1 MASFRC
7 IELPHRRVRIVRCES
22 DDHVLV
28 VPEHIDGLIV
38 TEIGDGAF
46 AGLLRVREIDLPS
59 NVVHIGAGAFVN
71 CIDLRRLR
79 FPAGLKG
86 GDPSWL
92 IGCERLEDVALPGAA
107 TSFSEDFL
115 SSFLPKRVMLGAKAR
130 RFAAPDG
137 WAPVLR
143 EFAIDADNPWLSTD
157 GTCLYSRDGK
167 KLLSVVVHRSV
178 CDVADRCEEIARKAF
193 AGDVE
198 LKSANLPD
206 SLVQIGASAF
216 AGSGLIRF
224 EVPESVRSIGS
235 RAFSRCDDLR
245 DVELSSGLESIGDEA
260 FAHCR
265 SLVHLNIPA
274 TVREMGVR
282 VTFDTRVSEGHVAG
296 EGDVGAAAAFVFAD
310 DAGVLYRRVP
320 DGAADEAKDACGTGG
335 DAGVDLPES
344 QSVALELI
352 DASALTLAEYRVLPG
367 TRLIGPRAFS
377 KNAFVQRVSLPEG
390 VKIVG
395 ERAFAGCAA
404 LFAIELPD
412 TVEDIGERAFC
423 GAPLKAV
430 RIPRALARLGERA
443 FGVVESGADASR
455 LTLRSCQ
462 VDERNERFFVHDGL
476 LCERLLGEDGENV
489 RVIVRAG
496 ADRDVSLPE
505 GTVEVAPYA
514 LAGAWGIDRL
524 FIPRTLQRA
533 GIASFALAE
542 PCRVVEIE
550 RAHTWH
556 GHQSVVVRPPQDVNG
571 LFAIRGSLAT
581 DPHDA
586 RGLSDACDQAI
597 FISRNR
603 LVRSR
608 YMVERL
614 LDPLY
619 LAPVVRMRFYQ
630 EIAANLAETCRE
642 FAKVDERALFRSLV
656 DLGFIHE
663 GNITRLSDAA
673 ASWGNVAASALL
685 LDIKHARFGHR
696 ADFTL

>member
-1 MASFRC
+1 M
-7 IELPHRRVRIVRCES
+7 RCES
-22 DDHVLV
+22 DDRVLV
-28 VPEHIDGLIV
+28 VPERIDGLMV

-59 NVVHIGAGAFVN
+59 SVVRIGAGAFVN

-79 FPAGLKG
+79 FPTGLKD

-92 IGCERLEDVALPGAA
+92 IGCERLEDVVLPGAA

-130 RFAAPDG
+130 RFAAPDR

-157 GTCLYSRDGK
+157 GTCLYGRDGK

-178 CDVADRCEEIARKAF
+178 CDVADGCEEIARKAF
-193 AGDVE
+193 ADDVE
-198 LKSANLPD
+198 LKSANFPD

-216 AGSGLIRF
+216 AGSGLIRL

-245 DVELSSGLESIGDEA
+245 DVELSRGLESIGDEA

-282 VTFDTRVSEGHVAG
+282 VTFDTRVSEDHVAG
-296 EGDVGAAAAFVFAD
+296 EGDVGAVTAFVFAD
-310 DAGVLYRRVP
+310 DAGVLYRRLP
-320 DGAADEAKDACGTGG
+320 DGTEDACDKGA
-335 DAGVDLPES
+335 DAGSGSPES
-344 QSVALELI
+344 RLVALELI

-367 TRLIGPRAFS
+367 TRSIGPRAFS
-377 KNAFVQRVSLPEG
+377 KNAFVRRVSLPEG

-395 ERAFAGCAA
+395 ERAFAECAA

-423 GAPLKAV
+423 GASLKAV

-443 FGVVESGADASR
+443 FGVVESGVDASR
-455 LTLRSCQ
+455 LTLRLCQ
-462 VDERNERFFVHDGL
+462 VAEGNERFFVHDGL
-476 LCERLLGEDGENV
+476 LCERLLGEDGEEGENV

-514 LAGAWGIDRL
+514 FAGAWGIDRL
-524 FIPRTLQRA
+524 FIPRTLRRA

-542 PCRVVEIE
+542 PCQVVEIE
-550 RAHTWH
+550 RAHAWH
-556 GHQSVVVRPPQDVNG
+556 GQQSVVVRPPQDVNG

-619 LAPVVRMRFYQ
+619 LALGVRKRFYQ
-630 EIAANLAETCRE
+630 EIAANLAETCCE

>member
-1 MASFRC
+1 
-7 IELPHRRVRIVRCES
+7 
-22 DDHVLV
+22 
-28 VPEHIDGLIV
+28 
-38 TEIGDGAF
+38 
-46 AGLLRVREIDLPS
+46 
-59 NVVHIGAGAFVN
+59 
-71 CIDLRRLR
+71 
-79 FPAGLKG
+79 
-86 GDPSWL
+86 
-92 IGCERLEDVALPGAA
+92 
-107 TSFSEDFL
+107 
-115 SSFLPKRVMLGAKAR
+115 
-130 RFAAPDG
+130 
-137 WAPVLR
+137 
-143 EFAIDADNPWLSTD
+143 
-157 GTCLYSRDGK
+157 
-167 KLLSVVVHRSV
+167 
-178 CDVADRCEEIARKAF
+178 
-193 AGDVE
+193 
-198 LKSANLPD
+198 
-206 SLVQIGASAF
+206 
-216 AGSGLIRF
+216 
-224 EVPESVRSIGS
+224 
-235 RAFSRCDDLR
+235 
-245 DVELSSGLESIGDEA
+245 
-260 FAHCR
+260 
-265 SLVHLNIPA
+265 
-274 TVREMGVR
+274 MGV
-282 VTFDTRVSEGHVAG
+282 DSPG
-296 EGDVGAAAAFVFAD
+296 
-310 DAGVLYRRVP
+310 
-320 DGAADEAKDACGTGG
+320 
-335 DAGVDLPES
+335 S
-344 QSVALELI
+344 QLVALELI
-352 DASALTLAEYRVLPG
+352 DASALTLAEYRVLSG
-367 TRLIGPRAFS
+367 TRSIGPRAFS
-377 KNAFVQRVSLPEG
+377 KNAFVQSVSLPEG

-395 ERAFAGCAA
+395 ERAFAECAA

-412 TVEDIGERAFC
+412 TVEGIGERAFC

-430 RIPRALARLGERA
+430 RIPWALARLGERA
-443 FGVVESGADASR
+443 FGVVESGTDASR
-455 LTLRSCQ
+455 STLRSCQ
-462 VDERNERFFVHDGL
+462 VAEGNERFFVHDGL

-514 LAGAWGIDRL
+514 FAGAWGIDRL
-524 FIPRTLQRA
+524 FIPRTLWRA

-550 RAHTWH
+550 RAHAWH
-556 GHQSVVVRPPQDVNG
+556 GQQSVAVRPPQDVNG

-619 LAPVVRMRFYQ
+619 LAPGVRKRFYQ

>member
-7 IELPHRRVRIVRCES
+7 IELPHRRARIVRCES

-28 VPEHIDGLIV
+28 VPERIDGLMV

-59 NVVHIGAGAFVN
+59 NVVRIGAGAFVN

-79 FPAGLKG
+79 FPTGLKDD
-86 GDPSWL
+86 DPSWF
-92 IGCERLEDVALPGAA
+92 IGCERLEDVVLPGAA

-130 RFAAPDG
+130 RFAAPDR

-167 KLLSVVVHRSV
+167 KLLSVVVHCSV
-178 CDVADRCEEIARKAF
+178 CDVTDGCEEIARKAF

-206 SLVQIGASAF
+206 SLVRIGASAF
-216 AGSGLIRF
+216 AGSGLIRL

-245 DVELSSGLESIGDEA
+245 DVEFSRGLESIGDEA

-265 SLVHLNIPA
+265 SLVHLSIPA

-282 VTFDTRVSEGHVAG
+282 VTFDTRVSEGHVAC
-296 EGDVGAAAAFVFAD
+296 EGDVGAVTAFVFAD

-320 DGAADEAKDACGTGG
+320 DGTEDACVNGA
-335 DAGVDLPES
+335 DAGFGSPES
-344 QSVALELI
+344 RLVALELI

-367 TRLIGPRAFS
+367 TRSIGPRAFS
-377 KNAFVQRVSLPEG
+377 KNAFVRRVSLPEG

-395 ERAFAGCAA
+395 ERAFAECAA

-423 GAPLKAV
+423 GASLKAV

-443 FGVVESGADASR
+443 FGVVESGVDASR
-455 LTLRSCQ
+455 LTLRLCQ
-462 VDERNERFFVHDGL
+462 VAEGNERFFVHDGL
-476 LCERLLGEDGENV
+476 LCERLLGEDGEEGENV

-514 LAGAWGIDRL
+514 FAGAWGIDRL
-524 FIPRTLQRA
+524 FIPRTLRRA

-542 PCRVVEIE
+542 PCQVVEIE
-550 RAHTWH
+550 RAHAWH
-556 GHQSVVVRPPQDVNG
+556 GQQSVVVRPPQDVNG

-619 LAPVVRMRFYQ
+619 LAPGVRKCFYQ

>member
-7 IELPHRRVRIVRCES
+7 IELPHRRARIVRCES

-28 VPEHIDGLIV
+28 VPERIDGLMV

-59 NVVHIGAGAFVN
+59 SVVRIGAGAFVN
-71 CIDLRRLR
+71 CIDLRRFR
-79 FPAGLKG
+79 FPTGLKD

-92 IGCERLEDVALPGAA
+92 IGCERLEDVVLPGAA

-130 RFAAPDG
+130 RFAAPDR

-143 EFAIDADNPWLSTD
+143 EFAIDADNPWLGTD

-178 CDVADRCEEIARKAF
+178 CDVADGCEEIARKAF
-193 AGDVE
+193 ADDVE

-216 AGSGLIRF
+216 AGSGLIRL

-245 DVELSSGLESIGDEA
+245 DVELSRGLESIGDEA
-260 FAHCR
+260 FAYCR
-265 SLVHLNIPA
+265 SLVHLSIPA

-296 EGDVGAAAAFVFAD
+296 EGDVGAVTAFVFAD
-310 DAGVLYRRVP
+310 DAGVLYRRVS
-320 DGAADEAKDACGTGG
+320 DEAKDACGKGA
-335 DAGVDLPES
+335 DAGFGSPES
-344 QSVALELI
+344 QLGALELI

-367 TRLIGPRAFS
+367 TRSIGPRAFF

-395 ERAFAGCAA
+395 ERAFAECAS

-412 TVEDIGERAFC
+412 TVEGIGERAFC

-443 FGVVESGADASR
+443 FGVVESGVDASR

-462 VDERNERFFVHDGL
+462 VAEGNERFFVHDGL
-476 LCERLLGEDGENV
+476 LCERLLGEDGGDGENV

-514 LAGAWGIDRL
+514 FAGAWGIDRL
-524 FIPRTLQRA
+524 FIPRTLRRA
-533 GIASFALAE
+533 GISSFALAE
-542 PCRVVEIE
+542 PCQVVEIE
-550 RAHTWH
+550 RTHAWH
-556 GHQSVVVRPPQDVNG
+556 GQQSVVVRPPQDVNG

-619 LAPVVRMRFYQ
+619 LAPGVRKCFYQ
-630 EIAANLAETCRE
+630 EIVANLAETCRE

>member
-1 MASFRC
+1 M
-7 IELPHRRVRIVRCES
+7 RCES
-22 DDHVLV
+22 DDRVLV
-28 VPEHIDGLIV
+28 VPERIDGLMV

-59 NVVHIGAGAFVN
+59 SVVRIGAGAFVN

-79 FPAGLKG
+79 FPTGLKD

-92 IGCERLEDVALPGAA
+92 IGCERLEDVVLPGAA

-130 RFAAPDG
+130 RFAAPDR

-157 GTCLYSRDGK
+157 GTCLYGRDGK

-178 CDVADRCEEIARKAF
+178 CDVADGCEEIARKAF
-193 AGDVE
+193 ADDVE
-198 LKSANLPD
+198 LKSANFPD

-216 AGSGLIRF
+216 AGSGLIRL

-245 DVELSSGLESIGDEA
+245 DVELSRGLESIGDEA

-296 EGDVGAAAAFVFAD
+296 EGDVGAVTAFVFAD
-310 DAGVLYRRVP
+310 DAGVLYRRLP
-320 DGAADEAKDACGTGG
+320 DGTEDACDKGA
-335 DAGVDLPES
+335 DAGSGSPES
-344 QSVALELI
+344 RLVALELI

-367 TRLIGPRAFS
+367 TRSIGPRAFS
-377 KNAFVQRVSLPEG
+377 KNAFVRRVSLPEG

-395 ERAFAGCAA
+395 ERAFAECAA

-423 GAPLKAV
+423 GASLKAV
-430 RIPRALARLGERA
+430 RVPRALARLGERA
-443 FGVVESGADASR
+443 FGVVESGVDASR
-455 LTLRSCQ
+455 LTLRLCQ
-462 VDERNERFFVHDGL
+462 VAEGNERFFVHDGL
-476 LCERLLGEDGENV
+476 LCERLLGEDGEEGENV

-514 LAGAWGIDRL
+514 FAGAWGIDRL
-524 FIPRTLQRA
+524 FIPRTLRRA

-542 PCRVVEIE
+542 PCQVVEIE
-550 RAHTWH
+550 RAHAWH
-556 GHQSVVVRPPQDVNG
+556 GQQSVVVRPPQDVNG

-619 LAPVVRMRFYQ
+619 LALGVRKRFYQ
-630 EIAANLAETCRE
+630 EIAANLAETCCE

>member
-7 IELPHRRVRIVRCES
+7 IELPHRRARIVRCES

-28 VPEHIDGLIV
+28 VPERVDGLMV

-59 NVVHIGAGAFVN
+59 SVVRIGAGAFAN

-79 FPAGLKG
+79 FPTGLKDD
-86 GDPSWL
+86 DPSWL
-92 IGCERLEDVALPGAA
+92 IGCERLEDVVLPGAA

-130 RFAAPDG
+130 RFAAPDR

-143 EFAIDADNPWLSTD
+143 EFAIDADNPWLGTD

-178 CDVADRCEEIARKAF
+178 CDVADGCEEIARKAF
-193 AGDVE
+193 ADDVE

-216 AGSGLIRF
+216 AGSGLIRL

-245 DVELSSGLESIGDEA
+245 DVELSRGLESIGDEA

-265 SLVHLNIPA
+265 SLVHLSIPA

-296 EGDVGAAAAFVFAD
+296 EGDVGAVTAFVFAD

-320 DGAADEAKDACGTGG
+320 DEAKDACDKSA
-335 DAGVDLPES
+335 DAGFGSPES
-344 QSVALELI
+344 QLVALELI

-367 TRLIGPRAFS
+367 TRSIGPRAFS

-390 VKIVG
+390 MKIVG
-395 ERAFAGCAA
+395 ERAFAECAS

-412 TVEDIGERAFC
+412 TVEGIGERAFC

-462 VDERNERFFVHDGL
+462 VVEGNERFFVHDGL

-505 GTVEVAPYA
+505 GAVEVAPYA
-514 LAGAWGIDRL
+514 FAGAWGIDRL
-524 FIPRTLQRA
+524 FIPRTLRRA

-542 PCRVVEIE
+542 PCQVVEIE
-550 RAHTWH
+550 RAHAWH
-556 GHQSVVVRPPQDVNG
+556 GQQSVVVRPPQDVNG

-619 LAPVVRMRFYQ
+619 LAPGVRKRFYQ
-630 EIAANLAETCRE
+630 EVAANLAETCRE
-642 FAKVDERALFRSLV
+642 FAKVDERVLFRSLV

-696 ADFTL
+696 ADFAL

>member
-7 IELPHRRVRIVRCES
+7 IELLHRRARIVRCES

-28 VPEHIDGLIV
+28 VPERIDGLMV

-59 NVVHIGAGAFVN
+59 SVVRIGAGAFVN

-79 FPAGLKG
+79 FPAGLKD

-130 RFAAPDG
+130 RFAAPDR

-143 EFAIDADNPWLSTD
+143 EFAIDADNPWLGTD
-157 GTCLYSRDGK
+157 GTCLYGRDGK
-167 KLLSVVVHRSV
+167 KLLSAVVHRSV
-178 CDVADRCEEIARKAF
+178 CDVADGCEEIARKAF
-193 AGDVE
+193 ADDVE
-198 LKSANLPD
+198 LKSANFPD

-216 AGSGLIRF
+216 AGSGLIRL

-245 DVELSSGLESIGDEA
+245 DVELSRGLESIGDEA

-265 SLVHLNIPA
+265 SLVHLSIPA

-296 EGDVGAAAAFVFAD
+296 EGDVGAVTAFVFAD
-310 DAGVLYRRVP
+310 DAGVLYRRLP
-320 DGAADEAKDACGTGG
+320 DGTEDACDKGA
-335 DAGVDLPES
+335 DAGSGSPES
-344 QSVALELI
+344 RLVALELI

-367 TRLIGPRAFS
+367 TRSIGPRAFS
-377 KNAFVQRVSLPEG
+377 KNAFVRRVSLPEG

-395 ERAFAGCAA
+395 ERAFAECAA

-412 TVEDIGERAFC
+412 MVEDIGERAFC

-430 RIPRALARLGERA
+430 RIPRALARLGDRA
-443 FGVVESGADASR
+443 FGVAESGADASR

-462 VDERNERFFVHDGL
+462 VAEGNERFFVHDGL
-476 LCERLLGEDGENV
+476 LCERLLGEDGKNV

-514 LAGAWGIDRL
+514 FAGAWGIDRL
-524 FIPRTLQRA
+524 FIPRTLRCA

-542 PCRVVEIE
+542 PCQVVEIE
-550 RAHTWH
+550 RAHAWH
-556 GHQSVVVRPPQDVNG
+556 GQQSVVVRLPQDVNG

-586 RGLSDACDQAI
+586 RGLSDACDQAV

-619 LAPVVRMRFYQ
+619 LAPGVRKRFYQ
-630 EIAANLAETCRE
+630 EVAANLAETCRE

-673 ASWGNVAASALL
+673 ASWGNVAVSALL

>member
-1 MASFRC
+1 M
-7 IELPHRRVRIVRCES
+7 RCES

-28 VPEHIDGLIV
+28 VPERIDGLTV

-46 AGLLRVREIDLPS
+46 AGLLRVREIDFPS
-59 NVVHIGAGAFVN
+59 NVVRIGAGAFVN

-79 FPAGLKG
+79 FPTGLKG
-86 GDPSWL
+86 SDPSWL
-92 IGCERLEDVALPGAA
+92 IGCERLEDVVLPGAA

-115 SSFLPKRVMLGAKAR
+115 SSFLPKRVMLGAKVR
-130 RFAAPDG
+130 RFAAPDR

-178 CDVADRCEEIARKAF
+178 CDVADGCEVIARKAF
-193 AGDVE
+193 ADDVE

-216 AGSGLIRF
+216 TGSGLIRL

-245 DVELSSGLESIGDEA
+245 DVELSRGLESIGDEA
-260 FAHCR
+260 FARCR
-265 SLVHLNIPA
+265 GLAHLSIPA

-296 EGDVGAAAAFVFAD
+296 EGDVGGVTAFVFAD

-320 DGAADEAKDACGTGG
+320 DGAKDACDKGA
-335 DAGVDLPES
+335 DAGFGSPES
-344 QSVALELI
+344 QLVALELI

-367 TRLIGPRAFS
+367 TRSIGPRAFS

-395 ERAFAGCAA
+395 ERAFAECAS

-412 TVEDIGERAFC
+412 TVEGIGERAFC

-430 RIPRALARLGERA
+430 RIPRALTRLGERA
-443 FGVVESGADASR
+443 FGVVESSADASR

-462 VDERNERFFVHDGL
+462 VAEGNERFFVHDGL
-476 LCERLLGEDGENV
+476 LCERFLGEDGEDGENV
-489 RVIVRAG
+489 RVIVCAG

-514 LAGAWGIDRL
+514 FAGAWGIDRL
-524 FIPRTLQRA
+524 FIPCTLRRA

-550 RAHTWH
+550 RAHAWH
-556 GHQSVVVRPPQDVNG
+556 GQQSVVVRPPQDVNG

-586 RGLSDACDQAI
+586 RGLSDACDQAV

-619 LAPVVRMRFYQ
+619 LAPGVRKRFYQ
-630 EIAANLAETCRE
+630 EVAANLAETCRE

>member
-7 IELPHRRVRIVRCES
+7 IELPHRRARIVRCES

-28 VPEHIDGLIV
+28 VPERVDGLMV

-59 NVVHIGAGAFVN
+59 SVVRIGAGAFAN

-79 FPAGLKG
+79 FPTGLKD
-86 GDPSWL
+86 DPSWL
-92 IGCERLEDVALPGAA
+92 IGCERLEDVVLPGAA

-130 RFAAPDG
+130 RFAAPDR

-143 EFAIDADNPWLSTD
+143 EFAIDADNPWLGTD

-178 CDVADRCEEIARKAF
+178 CDVADGCEEIARKAF
-193 AGDVE
+193 ADDVE

-206 SLVQIGASAF
+206 SLVRIGASAF
-216 AGSGLIRF
+216 AGSGLIRL

-245 DVELSSGLESIGDEA
+245 DVELSRGLESIGDEA

-265 SLVHLNIPA
+265 SLVHLSIPA

-296 EGDVGAAAAFVFAD
+296 EGDVGAVTAFVFAD

-320 DGAADEAKDACGTGG
+320 DEAKDACDKSA
-335 DAGVDLPES
+335 DAGFGSPES
-344 QSVALELI
+344 QLVALELI

-367 TRLIGPRAFS
+367 TRSIGPRAFS

-395 ERAFAGCAA
+395 ERAFAECAS

-412 TVEDIGERAFC
+412 TVEGIGERAFC

-443 FGVVESGADASR
+443 FGVVESGVDASR

-462 VDERNERFFVHDGL
+462 VAEGNERFFVHDGL

-505 GTVEVAPYA
+505 GAVEVAPYA
-514 LAGAWGIDRL
+514 FAGAWGIDRL
-524 FIPRTLQRA
+524 FIPRTLRRA

-542 PCRVVEIE
+542 PCQVVEIE
-550 RAHTWH
+550 RAHAWH
-556 GHQSVVVRPPQDVNG
+556 GQQSVVVRPPQDVNG

-619 LAPVVRMRFYQ
+619 LAPGVRKRFYQ
-630 EIAANLAETCRE
+630 EVAANLAETCRE
-642 FAKVDERALFRSLV
+642 FAKVDERTLFRSLV

>member
-7 IELPHRRVRIVRCES
+7 IELPHRRARIVRCES
-22 DDHVLV
+22 DDRVLV
-28 VPEHIDGLIV
+28 VPERIDGLMV

-59 NVVHIGAGAFVN
+59 SVGRIGAGVFVN

-79 FPAGLKG
+79 FPTGLKD

-92 IGCERLEDVALPGAA
+92 IGCERLEDVVLPGAA

-130 RFAAPDG
+130 RFAAPDR

-143 EFAIDADNPWLSTD
+143 EFAIDADNPWLGTD

-178 CDVADRCEEIARKAF
+178 CDVADGCEEIARKAF
-193 AGDVE
+193 ADDVE

-216 AGSGLIRF
+216 AGSGLIRL

-235 RAFSRCDDLR
+235 RAFSRCDDLW
-245 DVELSSGLESIGDEA
+245 DVELSRGLESIGDEA

-265 SLVHLNIPA
+265 SLVHLSIPA

-296 EGDVGAAAAFVFAD
+296 EGDVGAVTAFVFAD

-320 DGAADEAKDACGTGG
+320 DGTKDACDKGA
-335 DAGVDLPES
+335 DAGFGSPES
-344 QSVALELI
+344 QLGALELI
-352 DASALTLAEYRVLPG
+352 DASVLTLAEYRVLPE
-367 TRLIGPRAFS
+367 TRSIGPRAFS

-395 ERAFAGCAA
+395 ERAFAECAS

-430 RIPRALARLGERA
+430 RIPRALARLGARVRCGGKRCRRLA
-443 FGVVESGADASR
+443 VDLALVSGGR
-455 LTLRSCQ
+455 R
-462 VDERNERFFVHDGL
+462 
-476 LCERLLGEDGENV
+476 
-489 RVIVRAG
+489 
-496 ADRDVSLPE
+496 
-505 GTVEVAPYA
+505 
-514 LAGAWGIDRL
+514 
-524 FIPRTLQRA
+524 
-533 GIASFALAE
+533 
-542 PCRVVEIE
+542 
-550 RAHTWH
+550 
-556 GHQSVVVRPPQDVNG
+556 
-571 LFAIRGSLAT
+571 
-581 DPHDA
+581 
-586 RGLSDACDQAI
+586 
-597 FISRNR
+597 
-603 LVRSR
+603 
-608 YMVERL
+608 
-614 LDPLY
+614 
-619 LAPVVRMRFYQ
+619 
-630 EIAANLAETCRE
+630 
-642 FAKVDERALFRSLV
+642 ERALLRSRRPFV
-656 DLGFIHE
+656 
-663 GNITRLSDAA
+663 
-673 ASWGNVAASALL
+673 
-685 LDIKHARFGHR
+685 
-696 ADFTL
+696 

>member
-7 IELPHRRVRIVRCES
+7 IELPHRRARIVRCES
-22 DDHVLV
+22 DDRVLV
-28 VPEHIDGLIV
+28 VPERIDGLMV

-59 NVVHIGAGAFVN
+59 NVVRIGAGAFVN

-79 FPAGLKG
+79 FPTGLKDD
-86 GDPSWL
+86 DPSWL
-92 IGCERLEDVALPGAA
+92 IGCERLEDVVLPGAA

-130 RFAAPDG
+130 RFVAPDR

-167 KLLSVVVHRSV
+167 KLLSAVVHRSV
-178 CDVADRCEEIARKAF
+178 CDVADGCEEIARKAF

-206 SLVQIGASAF
+206 SLVRIGASAF
-216 AGSGLIRF
+216 AGSGLIRL

-245 DVELSSGLESIGDEA
+245 DVELSRGLESIGDEA

-265 SLVHLNIPA
+265 SLVHLSIPA

-282 VTFDTRVSEGHVAG
+282 VTFDTRVSEGRVAG
-296 EGDVGAAAAFVFAD
+296 EGDVGTVTAFVFAD

-320 DGAADEAKDACGTGG
+320 DEGKDACDKGA
-335 DAGVDLPES
+335 DAGFDSPES
-344 QSVALELI
+344 QLVALELI

-367 TRLIGPRAFS
+367 TRSIGPRAFS

-395 ERAFAGCAA
+395 ERAFAECVA

-412 TVEDIGERAFC
+412 TVEGIGGRAFC
-423 GAPLKAV
+423 GVPLKAV
-430 RIPRALARLGERA
+430 RIPRALERLGERA

-455 LTLRSCQ
+455 SALRSCQ
-462 VDERNERFFVHDGL
+462 VAEENERFFVHDGL
-476 LCERLLGEDGENV
+476 LCERLLGEDGEEGENV

-514 LAGAWGIDRL
+514 FASAWGIDRL
-524 FIPRTLQRA
+524 FIPRTLRRA

-542 PCRVVEIE
+542 PCQVVEIE
-550 RAHTWH
+550 RAHAWH
-556 GHQSVVVRPPQDVNG
+556 GQQSVVVRPPQDVNG

-619 LAPVVRMRFYQ
+619 LALGVRKRFYQ
-630 EIAANLAETCRE
+630 EIAANLAETCCE

>member
-1 MASFRC
+1 M
-7 IELPHRRVRIVRCES
+7 RCES
-22 DDHVLV
+22 DDRVLV
-28 VPEHIDGLIV
+28 VPERIDGLMV

-59 NVVHIGAGAFVN
+59 SVVRIGAGAFVN

-79 FPAGLKG
+79 FPTGLKD

-92 IGCERLEDVALPGAA
+92 IGCERLEDVVLPGAA
-107 TSFSEDFL
+107 ISFSEDFL

-130 RFAAPDG
+130 RFAAPDR

-143 EFAIDADNPWLSTD
+143 EFAIDADNPWLGTD

-178 CDVADRCEEIARKAF
+178 CDVADGCEGIARKAF
-193 AGDVE
+193 ADDVE

-216 AGSGLIRF
+216 AGSGLIRL

-245 DVELSSGLESIGDEA
+245 DVELSRGLESIGDEA

-265 SLVHLNIPA
+265 SLVHLSIPA

-296 EGDVGAAAAFVFAD
+296 EGDVGAVMAFVFAD

-320 DGAADEAKDACGTGG
+320 DGTKDACDKGA
-335 DAGVDLPES
+335 DAGFGSPES
-344 QSVALELI
+344 QLVALELI
-352 DASALTLAEYRVLPG
+352 DASALTLAGYRVLPG
-367 TRLIGPRAFS
+367 TRSIGPRAFS

-395 ERAFAGCAA
+395 KRAFAECAA

-412 TVEDIGERAFC
+412 TVEEIGERAFC

-462 VDERNERFFVHDGL
+462 VAEGNERFFVHDGL
-476 LCERLLGEDGENV
+476 LCERLPGEDGENV

-505 GTVEVAPYA
+505 GTVEMAPYA
-514 LAGAWGIDRL
+514 FAGAWGIDRL
-524 FIPRTLQRA
+524 FIPRTLRRA

-542 PCRVVEIE
+542 PCQVVEIE
-550 RAHTWH
+550 RKHAWR
-556 GHQSVVVRPPQDVNG
+556 GQQSVVVRPPQDVNG

-619 LAPVVRMRFYQ
+619 LAPGVRKRFYQ
-630 EIAANLAETCRE
+630 EVAANLAETCRE
-642 FAKVDERALFRSLV
+642 FAKVDERTLFRSLV

>member
-7 IELPHRRVRIVRCES
+7 IELPHRRARIVRCES

-28 VPEHIDGLIV
+28 VPERVDGLMV

-59 NVVHIGAGAFVN
+59 SVVRIGAGAFAN

-79 FPAGLKG
+79 FPTGLKDD
-86 GDPSWL
+86 DPSWL
-92 IGCERLEDVALPGAA
+92 IGCERLEDVVLPGAA

-130 RFAAPDG
+130 RFAAPDR

-143 EFAIDADNPWLSTD
+143 EFAIDADNPWLGTD

-178 CDVADRCEEIARKAF
+178 CDVADGCEEIARKAF
-193 AGDVE
+193 ADDVE

-216 AGSGLIRF
+216 AGSGLIRL

-245 DVELSSGLESIGDEA
+245 DVELSRGLESIGDEA

-265 SLVHLNIPA
+265 SLVHLSIPA

-296 EGDVGAAAAFVFAD
+296 EGDVGAVTAFVFVD

-320 DGAADEAKDACGTGG
+320 DGTEDACDKGA
-335 DAGVDLPES
+335 DAGFGSPES
-344 QSVALELI
+344 QLGALELI

-367 TRLIGPRAFS
+367 TRSIGPRAFF

-395 ERAFAGCAA
+395 ERAFAECAS

-443 FGVVESGADASR
+443 FGVVESGVDALR

-462 VDERNERFFVHDGL
+462 VAEGNERFFVHDGL

-514 LAGAWGIDRL
+514 FAGAWGIDRL
-524 FIPRTLQRA
+524 FIPRTLRRA

-542 PCRVVEIE
+542 PCQVVEIE
-550 RAHTWH
+550 RTHAWH
-556 GHQSVVVRPPQDVNG
+556 GQQSVVVRPPQDVNG
-571 LFAIRGSLAT
+571 LFAISGSLAT

-619 LAPVVRMRFYQ
+619 LAPGVRKCFYQ

>member
-28 VPEHIDGLIV
+28 VPERIDGLMV

-59 NVVHIGAGAFVN
+59 SVVRIGAGAFVN

-79 FPAGLKG
+79 FPTGLKD

-92 IGCERLEDVALPGAA
+92 IGCERLEDVVLPGAA

-130 RFAAPDG
+130 RFAAPDR

-143 EFAIDADNPWLSTD
+143 EFAIDADNPWLGTD

-178 CDVADRCEEIARKAF
+178 CDVADGCEEIARKAF
-193 AGDVE
+193 ADDVE

-216 AGSGLIRF
+216 AGSGLIRL

-235 RAFSRCDDLR
+235 RVFSRCDDLR
-245 DVELSSGLESIGDEA
+245 DVELSRGLESIGDEA

-265 SLVHLNIPA
+265 SLVHLSIPA

-296 EGDVGAAAAFVFAD
+296 EGDVGAVTAFVFAD

-320 DGAADEAKDACGTGG
+320 DGTKDACDKGA
-335 DAGVDLPES
+335 DAGFGSPES
-344 QSVALELI
+344 QLVALELI
-352 DASALTLAEYRVLPG
+352 DASALTLAGYRVLPG
-367 TRLIGPRAFS
+367 TRSIGPRAFS

-395 ERAFAGCAA
+395 KRAFAECAA

-412 TVEDIGERAFC
+412 TVEEIGERAFC

-462 VDERNERFFVHDGL
+462 VAEGNERFFVHDGL
-476 LCERLLGEDGENV
+476 LCERLPGEDGENV

-505 GTVEVAPYA
+505 GTVEMAPYA
-514 LAGAWGIDRL
+514 FAGAWGIDRL
-524 FIPRTLQRA
+524 FIPRTLRRA

-542 PCRVVEIE
+542 PCQVVEIE
-550 RAHTWH
+550 RKHAWR
-556 GHQSVVVRPPQDVNG
+556 GQQSVVVRPPQDVNG

-619 LAPVVRMRFYQ
+619 LAPGVRKRFYQ
-630 EIAANLAETCRE
+630 EVAANLAETCRE
-642 FAKVDERALFRSLV
+642 FAKVDERTLFRSLV

>member
-28 VPEHIDGLIV
+28 VPERIDGLMV

-46 AGLLRVREIDLPS
+46 AGLLRVRELDLPS
-59 NVVHIGAGAFVN
+59 SVVRIGAGAFVN
-71 CIDLRRLR
+71 CVDLRRLR
-79 FPAGLKG
+79 FPAGLKDS
-86 GDPSWL
+86 DPSWL

-107 TSFSEDFL
+107 TSFSDDFL

-130 RFAAPDG
+130 RFAAPDR

-143 EFAIDADNPWLSTD
+143 EFAIDADNPWLNTD
-157 GTCLYSRDGK
+157 GACLYSRDGK

-178 CDVADRCEEIARKAF
+178 CDVADGCEEIARKAF
-193 AGDVE
+193 ADDVE

-216 AGSGLIRF
+216 AGSGLIRL

-245 DVELSSGLESIGDEA
+245 DVELSRGLESIGDEA

-265 SLVHLNIPA
+265 SLVHLSIPA

-296 EGDVGAAAAFVFAD
+296 EGDVGAVTAFVFAD

-320 DGAADEAKDACGTGG
+320 DGTKDACDKGA
-335 DAGVDLPES
+335 DAGFGSPES
-344 QSVALELI
+344 QLGALELI
-352 DASALTLAEYRVLPG
+352 DASALTLAEYRVLPE
-367 TRLIGPRAFS
+367 TRSIGPRAFS

-395 ERAFAGCAA
+395 ERAFAECAS

-443 FGVVESGADASR
+443 FGVVESGVDASR
-455 LTLRSCQ
+455 LTLRSCR
-462 VDERNERFFVHDGL
+462 VAEGNERFFVHDGL

-514 LAGAWGIDRL
+514 FAGAWGIDRL
-524 FIPRTLQRA
+524 FIPRTLRRA

-542 PCRVVEIE
+542 PCQVVEIE
-550 RAHTWH
+550 RAHAWH
-556 GHQSVVVRPPQDVNG
+556 GQQSVVVRPPQDVNG

-619 LAPVVRMRFYQ
+619 LAPGVRKRFYQ
-630 EIAANLAETCRE
+630 EVAANLAETCRE
-642 FAKVDERALFRSLV
+642 FAKVDERTLFRSLV

-673 ASWGNVAASALL
+673 ASWGNVAASAFL

>member
-7 IELPHRRVRIVRCES
+7 IELPHRRARIVRCES
-22 DDHVLV
+22 DDRVLV
-28 VPEHIDGLIV
+28 VPERIDGLMV

-59 NVVHIGAGAFVN
+59 SVVRIGAGAFVN

-79 FPAGLKG
+79 FPTGLKD

-92 IGCERLEDVALPGAA
+92 IGCERLEDVVLPGAA

-130 RFAAPDG
+130 RFAAPDR

-143 EFAIDADNPWLSTD
+143 EFAIDADNPWLGTD

-178 CDVADRCEEIARKAF
+178 CDVADGCEEIARKAF
-193 AGDVE
+193 ADDVE

-206 SLVQIGASAF
+206 SLVQIWSSAF
-216 AGSGLIRF
+216 AGSGLIRL

-245 DVELSSGLESIGDEA
+245 DVKLSRGLESIGDEA

-265 SLVHLNIPA
+265 SLVHLSIPA

-296 EGDVGAAAAFVFAD
+296 EGDVGAVTAFVFAD

-320 DGAADEAKDACGTGG
+320 DGTEDACDKGA
-335 DAGVDLPES
+335 DAGFGSSES
-344 QSVALELI
+344 QLGALELI

-367 TRLIGPRAFS
+367 TRSIGPRAFF
-377 KNAFVQRVSLPEG
+377 KNAFVQRVSLSEG

-395 ERAFAGCAA
+395 DRAFAECAS

-443 FGVVESGADASR
+443 FGVVESGVDVSR

-462 VDERNERFFVHDGL
+462 VAEGNERFFVHDGL

-514 LAGAWGIDRL
+514 FAGAWGIDRL
-524 FIPRTLQRA
+524 FIPRTLRRA
-533 GIASFALAE
+533 GVASFALAE
-542 PCRVVEIE
+542 PCQVVEIE
-550 RAHTWH
+550 RAHAWH
-556 GHQSVVVRPPQDVNG
+556 GRQSVVVRPPQDVNG

-619 LAPVVRMRFYQ
+619 MAPGVRKRFYQ

>member
-7 IELPHRRVRIVRCES
+7 IELPHRRARIVRCES

-28 VPEHIDGLIV
+28 VPERVDGLMV

-59 NVVHIGAGAFVN
+59 SVVRIGAGAFVN

-79 FPAGLKG
+79 FPTGLKD

-92 IGCERLEDVALPGAA
+92 IGCERLEDVVLPGAA

-130 RFAAPDG
+130 RFAAPDR

-143 EFAIDADNPWLSTD
+143 EFAIDADNLWLGTD

-178 CDVADRCEEIARKAF
+178 CDVADGCEEIARKAF
-193 AGDVE
+193 ADDVE

-216 AGSGLIRF
+216 AGSGLIRL

-245 DVELSSGLESIGDEA
+245 DVKLSRGLESIGDEA

-265 SLVHLNIPA
+265 SLVHLSIPA

-296 EGDVGAAAAFVFAD
+296 EGDVGAVTAFVFAD

-320 DGAADEAKDACGTGG
+320 DGTEDACDKGA
-335 DAGVDLPES
+335 DAGFGSSES
-344 QSVALELI
+344 QLGALELI

-367 TRLIGPRAFS
+367 TRSIGPRAFF
-377 KNAFVQRVSLPEG
+377 KNAFVQRVSLSEG

-395 ERAFAGCAA
+395 DRAFAECAS

-443 FGVVESGADASR
+443 FGVVESGVDVSR

-462 VDERNERFFVHDGL
+462 VAEGNERFFVHDGL

-514 LAGAWGIDRL
+514 FAGAWGIDRL
-524 FIPRTLQRA
+524 FIPRTLRRA
-533 GIASFALAE
+533 GVASFALAE
-542 PCRVVEIE
+542 PCQVVEIE
-550 RAHTWH
+550 RAHAWH
-556 GHQSVVVRPPQDVNG
+556 GRQSVVVRPPQDVNG

-619 LAPVVRMRFYQ
+619 MAPGVRKRFYQ

>member
-7 IELPHRRVRIVRCES
+7 IELPHRRARIVRCES

-28 VPEHIDGLIV
+28 VPERVDGLMV

-59 NVVHIGAGAFVN
+59 SVVRIGAGAFAN

-79 FPAGLKG
+79 FPTGLKDD
-86 GDPSWL
+86 DPSWL
-92 IGCERLEDVALPGAA
+92 IGCERLEDVVLPGAA

-130 RFAAPDG
+130 RFAAPDR

-143 EFAIDADNPWLSTD
+143 EFAIDADNPWLGTD

-178 CDVADRCEEIARKAF
+178 CDVADGCEEIARKAF
-193 AGDVE
+193 ADDVE

-216 AGSGLIRF
+216 AGSGLIRL

-245 DVELSSGLESIGDEA
+245 DVELSRGLESIGDEA

-265 SLVHLNIPA
+265 SLVHLSIPA

-296 EGDVGAAAAFVFAD
+296 EGDVGAVTAFVFAD

-320 DGAADEAKDACGTGG
+320 DEAKDACDKSA
-335 DAGVDLPES
+335 DAGFGSPES
-344 QSVALELI
+344 QLVALELI

-367 TRLIGPRAFS
+367 TRSIGPRAFS

-390 VKIVG
+390 MKIVG
-395 ERAFAGCAA
+395 ERAFAECAS

-412 TVEDIGERAFC
+412 TVEGIGERAFC

-462 VDERNERFFVHDGL
+462 VAEGNERFFVHDGL
-476 LCERLLGEDGENV
+476 LYERLLGEDGENV

-505 GTVEVAPYA
+505 GAVEVAPYA
-514 LAGAWGIDRL
+514 FAGAWGIDRL
-524 FIPRTLQRA
+524 FIPRTLRRA

-542 PCRVVEIE
+542 PCQVVEIE
-550 RAHTWH
+550 RAHAWH
-556 GHQSVVVRPPQDVNG
+556 GQQSVVVRPPQDVNG

-619 LAPVVRMRFYQ
+619 LAPGVRKRFYQ
-630 EIAANLAETCRE
+630 EVAANLAETCRE
-642 FAKVDERALFRSLV
+642 FAKVDERVLFRSLV

-696 ADFTL
+696 ADFAL

>member
-7 IELPHRRVRIVRCES
+7 IELPHRRARIVRCES

-28 VPEHIDGLIV
+28 VPERVDGLMV

-59 NVVHIGAGAFVN
+59 SVVRIGAGAFAN

-79 FPAGLKG
+79 FPTGLKDD
-86 GDPSWL
+86 DPSWL
-92 IGCERLEDVALPGAA
+92 IGCERLEDVVLPGAA

-130 RFAAPDG
+130 RFAAPDR

-143 EFAIDADNPWLSTD
+143 EFAIDADNPWLGTD

-178 CDVADRCEEIARKAF
+178 CDVADGCEEIARKAF
-193 AGDVE
+193 ADDVE

-216 AGSGLIRF
+216 AGSGLIRL

-245 DVELSSGLESIGDEA
+245 DVELSRGLESIGDEA

-265 SLVHLNIPA
+265 SLVHLSIPA

-296 EGDVGAAAAFVFAD
+296 EGDVGAVTALVFAD

-320 DGAADEAKDACGTGG
+320 DEAKDACDKSA
-335 DAGVDLPES
+335 DAGFGSPES
-344 QSVALELI
+344 QLVALELI

-367 TRLIGPRAFS
+367 TRSIGPRAFS

-390 VKIVG
+390 MKIVG
-395 ERAFAGCAA
+395 ERAFAECAS

-412 TVEDIGERAFC
+412 TVEGIGERAFC

-462 VDERNERFFVHDGL
+462 VAEGNERFFVHDGL

-505 GTVEVAPYA
+505 GAVEVAPYA
-514 LAGAWGIDRL
+514 FAGAWGIDRL
-524 FIPRTLQRA
+524 FIPRTLRRA

-542 PCRVVEIE
+542 PCQVVEIE
-550 RAHTWH
+550 RAHAWH
-556 GHQSVVVRPPQDVNG
+556 GQQSVVVRPPQDVNG

-619 LAPVVRMRFYQ
+619 LAPGVRKRFYQ
-630 EIAANLAETCRE
+630 EVAANLAETCRE
-642 FAKVDERALFRSLV
+642 FAKVDERVLFRSLV

-696 ADFTL
+696 ADFAL

>member
-1 MASFRC
+1 M
-7 IELPHRRVRIVRCES
+7 RCES
-22 DDHVLV
+22 DDRVLV
-28 VPEHIDGLIV
+28 VPERIDGLMV

-59 NVVHIGAGAFVN
+59 NVVRIGAGAFVN

-79 FPAGLKG
+79 FPTGLKDD
-86 GDPSWL
+86 DPSWL
-92 IGCERLEDVALPGAA
+92 IGCERLEDVVLPGAA

-130 RFAAPDG
+130 RFVAPDR

-178 CDVADRCEEIARKAF
+178 CDVADGCEEIARKAF
-193 AGDVE
+193 ADDVE
-198 LKSANLPD
+198 LKSANFPD

-216 AGSGLIRF
+216 AGSGLIRL

-245 DVELSSGLESIGDEA
+245 DVELSRGLESIGDEA

-296 EGDVGAAAAFVFAD
+296 EGDVGAVTAFVFAD
-310 DAGVLYRRVP
+310 DAGVLYRRLP
-320 DGAADEAKDACGTGG
+320 DGTEDACDKGA
-335 DAGVDLPES
+335 DAGSGSPES
-344 QSVALELI
+344 RLVALELI

-367 TRLIGPRAFS
+367 TRSIGPRAFS
-377 KNAFVQRVSLPEG
+377 KNAFVRRVSLPEG

-395 ERAFAGCAA
+395 ERAFAECAA

-423 GAPLKAV
+423 GASLKAV
-430 RIPRALARLGERA
+430 RVPRALARLGERA
-443 FGVVESGADASR
+443 FGVVESGVDASR
-455 LTLRSCQ
+455 LTLRLCQ
-462 VDERNERFFVHDGL
+462 VAEGNERFFVHDGL
-476 LCERLLGEDGENV
+476 LCERLLGEDGEEGENV

-514 LAGAWGIDRL
+514 FAGAWGIDRL
-524 FIPRTLQRA
+524 FIPRTLRRA

-542 PCRVVEIE
+542 PCQVVEIE
-550 RAHTWH
+550 RAHAWH
-556 GHQSVVVRPPQDVNG
+556 GQQSVVVRPPQDVNG

-619 LAPVVRMRFYQ
+619 LALGVRKRFYQ
-630 EIAANLAETCRE
+630 EIAANLAETCCE

>member
-1 MASFRC
+1 M
-7 IELPHRRVRIVRCES
+7 RCES
-22 DDHVLV
+22 DDRVLV
-28 VPEHIDGLIV
+28 VPERIDGLMV

-59 NVVHIGAGAFVN
+59 SVVRIGAGAFVN

-79 FPAGLKG
+79 FPTGLKD

-92 IGCERLEDVALPGAA
+92 IGCERLEDVVLPGAA

-130 RFAAPDG
+130 RFAAPDR
-137 WAPVLR
+137 WTPVLR

-157 GTCLYSRDGK
+157 GTCLYGRDGK

-178 CDVADRCEEIARKAF
+178 CDVADGCEEIARKAF
-193 AGDVE
+193 ADDVE
-198 LKSANLPD
+198 LKSANFPD

-216 AGSGLIRF
+216 AGSGLIRL

-245 DVELSSGLESIGDEA
+245 DVELSRGLESIGDEA

-296 EGDVGAAAAFVFAD
+296 EGDVGAVTAFVFAD
-310 DAGVLYRRVP
+310 DAGVLYRRLP
-320 DGAADEAKDACGTGG
+320 DGTEDACDKGA
-335 DAGVDLPES
+335 DAGSGSPES
-344 QSVALELI
+344 RLVALELI

-367 TRLIGPRAFS
+367 TRSIGPRAFS
-377 KNAFVQRVSLPEG
+377 KNAFVRRVSLPEG

-395 ERAFAGCAA
+395 ERAFAECAA

-423 GAPLKAV
+423 GASLKAV

-443 FGVVESGADASR
+443 FGVVESGVDASR
-455 LTLRSCQ
+455 LTLRLCQ
-462 VDERNERFFVHDGL
+462 VAEGNERFFVHDGL
-476 LCERLLGEDGENV
+476 LCERLLGEDGEEGENV

-514 LAGAWGIDRL
+514 FAGAWGIDRL
-524 FIPRTLQRA
+524 FIPRTLRRA

-542 PCRVVEIE
+542 PCQVVEIE
-550 RAHTWH
+550 RAHAWH
-556 GHQSVVVRPPQDVNG
+556 GQQSVVVRPPQDGNG

-619 LAPVVRMRFYQ
+619 LALGVRKRFYQ
-630 EIAANLAETCRE
+630 EIAANLVETCCE

>member
-1 MASFRC
+1 M
-7 IELPHRRVRIVRCES
+7 RCES
-22 DDHVLV
+22 DDRVLV
-28 VPEHIDGLIV
+28 VPERIDGLMV

-59 NVVHIGAGAFVN
+59 SVVRIGAGAFVN

-79 FPAGLKG
+79 FPTGLKD

-92 IGCERLEDVALPGAA
+92 IGCERLEDVVLPGAA

-130 RFAAPDG
+130 RFAAPDR

-157 GTCLYSRDGK
+157 GTCLYGRDGK

-178 CDVADRCEEIARKAF
+178 CDVADGCEEIARKAF
-193 AGDVE
+193 ADDVE
-198 LKSANLPD
+198 LKSANFPD

-216 AGSGLIRF
+216 AGSGLIRL

-245 DVELSSGLESIGDEA
+245 DVELSRGLESIGDEA

-296 EGDVGAAAAFVFAD
+296 EGDVGAVTAFVFAD
-310 DAGVLYRRVP
+310 DAGVLYRRLP
-320 DGAADEAKDACGTGG
+320 DGTEDACDKGA
-335 DAGVDLPES
+335 DAGSGSPES
-344 QSVALELI
+344 RLVALELI

-367 TRLIGPRAFS
+367 TRSIGPRAFS
-377 KNAFVQRVSLPEG
+377 KNAFVRRVSLPEG

-395 ERAFAGCAA
+395 ERAFAECAA

-423 GAPLKAV
+423 GASLKAV

-443 FGVVESGADASR
+443 FGVVESGVDASR
-455 LTLRSCQ
+455 LTLRLCQ
-462 VDERNERFFVHDGL
+462 VAEGNERFFVHDGL
-476 LCERLLGEDGENV
+476 LCERFFGEDGEEGENV

-514 LAGAWGIDRL
+514 FAGAWGIDRL
-524 FIPRTLQRA
+524 FIPRTLRRA

-542 PCRVVEIE
+542 PCQVVEIE
-550 RAHTWH
+550 RAHAWH
-556 GHQSVVVRPPQDVNG
+556 GQQSVVVRPPQDVNG

-603 LVRSR
+603 LVRSC

-619 LAPVVRMRFYQ
+619 LAPGVRKRFYQ
-630 EIAANLAETCRE
+630 EVAANLAETCRE

>member
-7 IELPHRRVRIVRCES
+7 IELPHRRARIVRCES

-28 VPEHIDGLIV
+28 VPERVDGLMV

-59 NVVHIGAGAFVN
+59 SVVRIDAGAFAN

-79 FPAGLKG
+79 FPTGLKDD
-86 GDPSWL
+86 DPSWL
-92 IGCERLEDVALPGAA
+92 IGCERLEDVVLPGAA

-130 RFAAPDG
+130 WFAAPDR

-143 EFAIDADNPWLSTD
+143 EFAIDADNPWLGTD

-178 CDVADRCEEIARKAF
+178 CDVADGCEEIARKAF
-193 AGDVE
+193 ADDVE

-216 AGSGLIRF
+216 AGSGLIRL

-245 DVELSSGLESIGDEA
+245 DVELSRGLESIGDEA

-265 SLVHLNIPA
+265 SLVHLSIPA

-296 EGDVGAAAAFVFAD
+296 EGDVGAVTAFVFAD

-320 DGAADEAKDACGTGG
+320 DGTKDACDKSA
-335 DAGVDLPES
+335 DAGFGSPES
-344 QSVALELI
+344 QLGALELI

-367 TRLIGPRAFS
+367 TRSIGPRAFS

-390 VKIVG
+390 VKNVG
-395 ERAFAGCAA
+395 ERAFAECAA

-412 TVEDIGERAFC
+412 TVEEIGERAFC

-443 FGVVESGADASR
+443 FGVVESAVDASR

-462 VDERNERFFVHDGL
+462 VAEGNERFFVHDGL

-514 LAGAWGIDRL
+514 FAGAWGIDRL
-524 FIPRTLQRA
+524 FIPRTLRRA

-542 PCRVVEIE
+542 PCQVVEIE
-550 RAHTWH
+550 RAHAWH
-556 GHQSVVVRPPQDVNG
+556 GQQSVVVRPPQDVNG
-571 LFAIRGSLAT
+571 LFAIRGLLAT

-619 LAPVVRMRFYQ
+619 MAPGVRKRFYQ

>member
-22 DDHVLV
+22 DDRVLV
-28 VPEHIDGLIV
+28 VPERIDGLMV

-46 AGLLRVREIDLPS
+46 AGLLRVRELDLPS
-59 NVVHIGAGAFVN
+59 SVVRIGAGAFVN

-79 FPAGLKG
+79 FPAGLKDS
-86 GDPSWL
+86 DPSWL

-107 TSFSEDFL
+107 TSFSDDFL

-130 RFAAPDG
+130 RFAAPDR

-178 CDVADRCEEIARKAF
+178 CDVADGCEAIARKAF
-193 AGDVE
+193 ADDVE

-216 AGSGLIRF
+216 AGSGLIRL

-235 RAFSRCDDLR
+235 RAFLRCDDLR
-245 DVELSSGLESIGDEA
+245 YVELSSGLESIGDEA

-265 SLVHLNIPA
+265 SLVHLSIPA

-296 EGDVGAAAAFVFAD
+296 EGEVGAVTAFVFAD

-320 DGAADEAKDACGTGG
+320 DGTEDACVKGT
-335 DAGVDLPES
+335 DAGFGSPES
-344 QSVALELI
+344 QLVALELI

-367 TRLIGPRAFS
+367 TRSIGPRAFS

-395 ERAFAGCAA
+395 ERAFAECAA

-430 RIPRALARLGERA
+430 RMPRALARLGERA

-462 VDERNERFFVHDGL
+462 VVEGNERFFVHDGL
-476 LCERLLGEDGENV
+476 LCERLLGEDDGGGENV

-514 LAGAWGIDRL
+514 FAGAWGIDRL
-524 FIPRTLQRA
+524 FIPRTLRRA

-542 PCRVVEIE
+542 PCQVVEIE
-550 RAHTWH
+550 RAHAWH
-556 GHQSVVVRPPQDVNG
+556 GQQSVVVRPPQDVNG

-619 LAPVVRMRFYQ
+619 LAPGVRKRFCQ

>member
-7 IELPHRRVRIVRCES
+7 IELPHRRARIVRCES

-28 VPEHIDGLIV
+28 VPERIDGLMV

-46 AGLLRVREIDLPS
+46 AGLLRVREIDLPP
-59 NVVHIGAGAFVN
+59 NVVRIGAGAFVN

-79 FPAGLKG
+79 FPAGLKD

-130 RFAAPDG
+130 RFAAPDR

-167 KLLSVVVHRSV
+167 KLLSVVVNRSV
-178 CDVADRCEEIARKAF
+178 CDVADGCEEIARKAF
-193 AGDVE
+193 ADDVE

-216 AGSGLIRF
+216 AGSGLIRL

-245 DVELSSGLESIGDEA
+245 DVGLSRGLESVGDEA

-265 SLVHLNIPA
+265 SLVYLSIPA

-296 EGDVGAAAAFVFAD
+296 EGDVGSVTAFVFAD
-310 DAGVLYRRVP
+310 NAGVLYRRVP
-320 DGAADEAKDACGTGG
+320 DGTEDACDKSA
-335 DAGVDLPES
+335 DAGFGSPES
-344 QSVALELI
+344 QLGALELI

-367 TRLIGPRAFS
+367 TRSIGPRAFS

-395 ERAFAGCAA
+395 DRAFAECAA

-412 TVEDIGERAFC
+412 TVEEIGERAFC

-462 VDERNERFFVHDGL
+462 VAEGNERFFVHDGL
-476 LCERLLGEDGENV
+476 LCERLPGEDGEEGENV

-514 LAGAWGIDRL
+514 FAGAWGIDRL
-524 FIPRTLQRA
+524 FIPRTLRRA

-542 PCRVVEIE
+542 PCQVVEIE
-550 RAHTWH
+550 RAHVWH
-556 GHQSVVVRPPQDVNG
+556 GQQSVVVRPPQDVNG

-619 LAPVVRMRFYQ
+619 LAPGVRKCFYQ

-642 FAKVDERALFRSLV
+642 FAKVDERVLFRSLV

>member
-1 MASFRC
+1 M
-7 IELPHRRVRIVRCES
+7 RCES

-28 VPEHIDGLIV
+28 VPERIDGLMV

-59 NVVHIGAGAFVN
+59 SVVRIGAGAFVN
-71 CIDLRRLR
+71 CIDLRRFR
-79 FPAGLKG
+79 FPTGLKD

-92 IGCERLEDVALPGAA
+92 IGCERLEDVVLPGAA

-130 RFAAPDG
+130 RFAAPDR

-143 EFAIDADNPWLSTD
+143 EFAIDADNPWLGTD

-178 CDVADRCEEIARKAF
+178 CDVADGCEEIARKAF
-193 AGDVE
+193 ADDVE
-198 LKSANLPD
+198 LKLANLPD

-216 AGSGLIRF
+216 AGSGLIRL

-245 DVELSSGLESIGDEA
+245 DVELSRGLESIGDEA
-260 FAHCR
+260 FAYCR
-265 SLVHLNIPA
+265 SLVHLSIPA

-296 EGDVGAAAAFVFAD
+296 EGDVGAVTAFVFAD
-310 DAGVLYRRVP
+310 DAGVLYRRVS
-320 DGAADEAKDACGTGG
+320 DEAKDACGKGA
-335 DAGVDLPES
+335 DAGFGSPES
-344 QSVALELI
+344 QLGALELI

-367 TRLIGPRAFS
+367 TRSIGPRAFF

-395 ERAFAGCAA
+395 ERAFAECAS

-412 TVEDIGERAFC
+412 TVEGIGERAFC

-443 FGVVESGADASR
+443 FGVVESGVDASR

-462 VDERNERFFVHDGL
+462 VAEGNERFFVHDGL
-476 LCERLLGEDGENV
+476 LCERLLGEDGGDDENV

-514 LAGAWGIDRL
+514 FAGAWGIDRL
-524 FIPRTLQRA
+524 FIPRTLRRA

-542 PCRVVEIE
+542 PCQVVEIE
-550 RAHTWH
+550 RTHAWH
-556 GHQSVVVRPPQDVNG
+556 GQQSVVVRPPQDVNG

-619 LAPVVRMRFYQ
+619 LAPGVRKCFYQ
-630 EIAANLAETCRE
+630 EIVANLAETCRE

>member
-1 MASFRC
+1 M
-7 IELPHRRVRIVRCES
+7 RCES
-22 DDHVLV
+22 DDRVLV
-28 VPEHIDGLIV
+28 VPERIDGLMV
-38 TEIGDGAF
+38 TEIGDGSF

-59 NVVHIGAGAFVN
+59 SVVRIGAGAFVS
-71 CIDLRRLR
+71 CIDLRRLW
-79 FPAGLKG
+79 FPAGLKD

-92 IGCERLEDVALPGAA
+92 IGCERLEDVVLPGAA

-130 RFAAPDG
+130 RFAAPDR

-178 CDVADRCEEIARKAF
+178 CDVADGCEEIARKAF

-198 LKSANLPD
+198 LKSANFPD

-216 AGSGLIRF
+216 AGSGLIRL
-224 EVPESVRSIGS
+224 EVPASVQSIGS

-245 DVELSSGLESIGDEA
+245 DVELSRGLESIGDEA

-265 SLVHLNIPA
+265 SLVHLSIPA

-296 EGDVGAAAAFVFAD
+296 EGDVGAVTAFVFAD

-320 DGAADEAKDACGTGG
+320 DEAKDACDKSA
-335 DAGVDLPES
+335 DAGFGSPES
-344 QSVALELI
+344 QLVALELI

-367 TRLIGPRAFS
+367 TRSIGPRAFS

-395 ERAFAGCAA
+395 ERAFAECAS

-412 TVEDIGERAFC
+412 TVEGIGERAFC

-443 FGVVESGADASR
+443 FGVVESGTDASR
-455 LTLRSCQ
+455 LALRSCQ
-462 VDERNERFFVHDGL
+462 VAEGNERFFVHDGL

-496 ADRDVSLPE
+496 AERDVSLPE

-514 LAGAWGIDRL
+514 FAGAWGIDRL
-524 FIPRTLQRA
+524 FIPRTLRRA

-550 RAHTWH
+550 RAHAWH
-556 GHQSVVVRPPQDVNG
+556 GHQSVVVRPPRDVNG

-586 RGLSDACDQAI
+586 RGLSDACDRAV

-619 LAPVVRMRFYQ
+619 LAPGVRKRFYQ

>member
-7 IELPHRRVRIVRCES
+7 IELPHRRARIVRCES
-22 DDHVLV
+22 GDHVLV
-28 VPEHIDGLIV
+28 VPERIDGLMV

-59 NVVHIGAGAFVN
+59 SVVRIGAGAFVN

-79 FPAGLKG
+79 FPTGLK
-86 GDPSWL
+86 DDNPSWL
-92 IGCERLEDVALPGAA
+92 IGCERLEDVVLPGAA
-107 TSFSEDFL
+107 ASFSEDFL
-115 SSFLPKRVMLGAKAR
+115 SSFLPKRVMLGAKVR
-130 RFAAPDG
+130 RFAAPDR

-178 CDVADRCEEIARKAF
+178 CDVADGCEVIARKAF
-193 AGDVE
+193 ADDVE
-198 LKSANLPD
+198 LKSANFPD

-216 AGSGLIRF
+216 AGSGLIRL

-245 DVELSSGLESIGDEA
+245 DVELSRGLESIGDEA

-296 EGDVGAAAAFVFAD
+296 ESDVGAVTAFVFAD
-310 DAGVLYRRVP
+310 DAGVLYRRLP
-320 DGAADEAKDACGTGG
+320 DGTEDACDKGA
-335 DAGVDLPES
+335 DAGFGSPES
-344 QSVALELI
+344 RLVALELI

-367 TRLIGPRAFS
+367 THSIGPRAFS

-395 ERAFAGCAA
+395 ERAFAECAS

-412 TVEDIGERAFC
+412 TVEGIGERAFC

-430 RIPRALARLGERA
+430 RIPRALTRLGERA
-443 FGVVESGADASR
+443 FGVVESSADASR

-462 VDERNERFFVHDGL
+462 VAEGNERFFVHDGL
-476 LCERLLGEDGENV
+476 LCERFLGEDGEDGENV

-514 LAGAWGIDRL
+514 FAGAWGIDRL
-524 FIPRTLQRA
+524 FIPRTLRRA

-542 PCRVVEIE
+542 PCQVVEIE
-550 RAHTWH
+550 RAHAWH
-556 GHQSVVVRPPQDVNG
+556 GQQSVVVRPPQDVNG

-619 LAPVVRMRFYQ
+619 LAPGVRKRFYQ
-630 EIAANLAETCRE
+630 EVAANLAETCRE
-642 FAKVDERALFRSLV
+642 FAKVDERTLFRSLV

>member
-7 IELPHRRVRIVRCES
+7 IELPHRRARIVRCES
-22 DDHVLV
+22 DDRVLV
-28 VPEHIDGLIV
+28 VPECIDGLMV

-92 IGCERLEDVALPGAA
+92 IGCECLEDVALPGAA

-115 SSFLPKRVMLGAKAR
+115 SSFLPKRVILGAKAR
-130 RFAAPDG
+130 RFAAPNR

-143 EFAIDADNPWLSTD
+143 EFAIDADNPWLRTD

-178 CDVADRCEEIARKAF
+178 CNVADGCEEIARKAF

-265 SLVHLNIPA
+265 SLVHLSIPA

-296 EGDVGAAAAFVFAD
+296 EGDVGAVTAFVFAD

-320 DGAADEAKDACGTGG
+320 DGTKDACDKGA
-335 DAGVDLPES
+335 DAGFGSPES
-344 QSVALELI
+344 QLGALELI

-367 TRLIGPRAFS
+367 TRSIGPRAFF

-390 VKIVG
+390 GKIVG
-395 ERAFAGCAA
+395 ERAFAECAS

-443 FGVVESGADASR
+443 FGVVESGVDASR

-462 VDERNERFFVHDGL
+462 VAEGNERFFVHDGL

-514 LAGAWGIDRL
+514 FAGAWGIDRL
-524 FIPRTLQRA
+524 FIPRTLRRA

-542 PCRVVEIE
+542 PCQVVEIE
-550 RAHTWH
+550 RTHAWH
-556 GHQSVVVRPPQDVNG
+556 GQQSVVVRPPQDVNG

-619 LAPVVRMRFYQ
+619 LAPGVRKRFYQ
-630 EIAANLAETCRE
+630 EVAANLAETCRE
-642 FAKVDERALFRSLV
+642 FAKVDERTLFRSLV

-696 ADFTL
+696 ADFAL

>member
-1 MASFRC
+1 M
-7 IELPHRRVRIVRCES
+7 RCES

-28 VPEHIDGLIV
+28 VPERIDGLMV

-59 NVVHIGAGAFVN
+59 NVVRIGAGAFVN

-79 FPAGLKG
+79 FPAGLKD

-92 IGCERLEDVALPGAA
+92 IGCERLEDVVLPGAA

-130 RFAAPDG
+130 RFAAPDR

-178 CDVADRCEEIARKAF
+178 CDVADGCEAIARKAF
-193 AGDVE
+193 ADDVE

-206 SLVQIGASAF
+206 SLVQIGTSAF
-216 AGSGLIRF
+216 AGSGLIRL

-245 DVELSSGLESIGDEA
+245 DVELSRGLESIGDEA

-265 SLVHLNIPA
+265 SLVHLSIPA

-282 VTFDTRVSEGHVAG
+282 VTFDTRVPEGHVAG
-296 EGDVGAAAAFVFAD
+296 EGDAGSVTAFMFAD
-310 DAGVLYRRVP
+310 DAGVLYRRLP
-320 DGAADEAKDACGTGG
+320 DGTEDACDKGA
-335 DAGVDLPES
+335 DAGSGSPES
-344 QSVALELI
+344 RLVALELI

-367 TRLIGPRAFS
+367 TRSIGPRAFS
-377 KNAFVQRVSLPEG
+377 KNAFVRRVSLPEG

-395 ERAFAGCAA
+395 ERAFAECAA

-423 GAPLKAV
+423 GASLKAV

-443 FGVVESGADASR
+443 FGVVESSADASR
-455 LTLRSCQ
+455 LTLRLCQ
-462 VDERNERFFVHDGL
+462 VAEGNERFFVHDGL
-476 LCERLLGEDGENV
+476 LCERLLGEDGEEGENV

-514 LAGAWGIDRL
+514 FAGAWGIDRL
-524 FIPRTLQRA
+524 FIPRTLRRA

-542 PCRVVEIE
+542 PCQVVEIE
-550 RAHTWH
+550 RAHAWH
-556 GHQSVVVRPPQDVNG
+556 GQQSVVVRPPQDVNG

-619 LAPVVRMRFYQ
+619 LTPGVRKRFYQ
-630 EIAANLAETCRE
+630 EVAANLSETCRE

>member
-1 MASFRC
+1 M
-7 IELPHRRVRIVRCES
+7 RCES

-28 VPEHIDGLIV
+28 VPERVDGLMV

-59 NVVHIGAGAFVN
+59 SVVRIGAGAFAN

-79 FPAGLKG
+79 FPTGLKDD
-86 GDPSWL
+86 DPSWL
-92 IGCERLEDVALPGAA
+92 IGCERLEDVVLPGAA

-130 RFAAPDG
+130 RFAAPDR

-143 EFAIDADNPWLSTD
+143 EFAIDADNPWLGTD

-178 CDVADRCEEIARKAF
+178 CDVADGCEEIARKAF
-193 AGDVE
+193 ADDVE

-216 AGSGLIRF
+216 AGSGLIRL

-245 DVELSSGLESIGDEA
+245 DVELSRGLESIGDEA

-265 SLVHLNIPA
+265 SLVHLSIPA

-296 EGDVGAAAAFVFAD
+296 EGDVGAVTALVFAD

-320 DGAADEAKDACGTGG
+320 DEAKDACDKSA
-335 DAGVDLPES
+335 DAGFGSPES
-344 QSVALELI
+344 QLVALELI

-367 TRLIGPRAFS
+367 TRSIGPRAFS

-390 VKIVG
+390 MKIVG
-395 ERAFAGCAA
+395 ERAFAECAS

-412 TVEDIGERAFC
+412 TVEGIGERAFC

-462 VDERNERFFVHDGL
+462 VAEGNERFFVHDGL

-505 GTVEVAPYA
+505 GAVEVAPYA
-514 LAGAWGIDRL
+514 FAGAWGIDRL
-524 FIPRTLQRA
+524 FIPRTLRRA

-542 PCRVVEIE
+542 PCQVVEIE
-550 RAHTWH
+550 RAHAWH
-556 GHQSVVVRPPQDVNG
+556 GQQSVVVRPPQDVNG

-619 LAPVVRMRFYQ
+619 LAPGVRKRFYQ
-630 EIAANLAETCRE
+630 EVAANLAETCRE
-642 FAKVDERALFRSLV
+642 FAKVDERVLFRSLV

-696 ADFTL
+696 ADFAL

>member
-1 MASFRC
+1 M
-7 IELPHRRVRIVRCES
+7 RCES

-28 VPEHIDGLIV
+28 VPERVDGLMV

-59 NVVHIGAGAFVN
+59 SVVRIGAGAFVN

-79 FPAGLKG
+79 FPTGLKD

-92 IGCERLEDVALPGAA
+92 IGCERLEDVVLPGAA

-130 RFAAPDG
+130 RFAAPDR

-143 EFAIDADNPWLSTD
+143 EFAIDADNLWLGTD

-178 CDVADRCEEIARKAF
+178 CDVADGCEEIARKAF
-193 AGDVE
+193 ADDVE

-216 AGSGLIRF
+216 AGSGLIRL

-245 DVELSSGLESIGDEA
+245 DVKLSRGLESIGDEA

-265 SLVHLNIPA
+265 SLVHLSIPA

-296 EGDVGAAAAFVFAD
+296 EGDVGAVTAFVFAD

-320 DGAADEAKDACGTGG
+320 DGTEDACDKGA
-335 DAGVDLPES
+335 DAGFGSSES
-344 QSVALELI
+344 QLGALELI

-367 TRLIGPRAFS
+367 TRSIGPRAFF
-377 KNAFVQRVSLPEG
+377 KNAFVQRVSLSEG

-395 ERAFAGCAA
+395 DRAFAECAS

-443 FGVVESGADASR
+443 FGVVESGVDVSR

-462 VDERNERFFVHDGL
+462 VAEGNERFFVHDGL

-514 LAGAWGIDRL
+514 FAGAWGIDRL
-524 FIPRTLQRA
+524 FIPRTLRRA
-533 GIASFALAE
+533 GVASFALAE
-542 PCRVVEIE
+542 PCQVVEIE
-550 RAHTWH
+550 RAHAWH
-556 GHQSVVVRPPQDVNG
+556 GRQSVVVRPPQDVNG

-619 LAPVVRMRFYQ
+619 MAPGVRKRFYQ

>member
-28 VPEHIDGLIV
+28 VPELIDGLMV

-46 AGLLRVREIDLPS
+46 AGLLRVRELDLPS
-59 NVVHIGAGAFVN
+59 SVVRIGAGAFVN
-71 CIDLRRLR
+71 CIDLHRLR
-79 FPAGLKG
+79 FPAGLKDS
-86 GDPSWL
+86 DPSWL

-130 RFAAPDG
+130 RFAAPDR

-178 CDVADRCEEIARKAF
+178 CDVADGCEAIARKAF
-193 AGDVE
+193 ADDVE

-216 AGSGLIRF
+216 AGSGLIRL

-245 DVELSSGLESIGDEA
+245 YVELSSGLESIGDEA

-265 SLVHLNIPA
+265 SLVHLSIPA

-296 EGDVGAAAAFVFAD
+296 EGDVGAVTAFVFAD
-310 DAGVLYRRVP
+310 DAGVLYRRLP
-320 DGAADEAKDACGTGG
+320 DGMEDACDKGA
-335 DAGVDLPES
+335 DAGSGSPES
-344 QSVALELI
+344 RLVALELI

-367 TRLIGPRAFS
+367 TRSIGPRAFS
-377 KNAFVQRVSLPEG
+377 KNAFVRRVSLPEG

-395 ERAFAGCAA
+395 ERAFAECAA

-423 GAPLKAV
+423 GASLKAV

-462 VDERNERFFVHDGL
+462 VVEGNERFFVHDGL
-476 LCERLLGEDGENV
+476 LCERLLGEDDGGGENV

-514 LAGAWGIDRL
+514 FAGAWGIDRL
-524 FIPRTLQRA
+524 FIPRTLRRA

-550 RAHTWH
+550 RAHAWH
-556 GHQSVVVRPPQDVNG
+556 GQQSVVVRPPQDVNG

-586 RGLSDACDQAI
+586 RGLSDACDQAV

-619 LAPVVRMRFYQ
+619 LAPGVRKRFYQ

>member
-28 VPEHIDGLIV
+28 VPELIDGLMV

-46 AGLLRVREIDLPS
+46 AGLLRVRELDLPS
-59 NVVHIGAGAFVN
+59 SVVRIGAGAFVN

-79 FPAGLKG
+79 FPAGLKDS
-86 GDPSWL
+86 DPSWL

-107 TSFSEDFL
+107 TSFSDDFL

-130 RFAAPDG
+130 RFAAPDR

-157 GTCLYSRDGK
+157 RTCLYSRDGK

-178 CDVADRCEEIARKAF
+178 CDVADGCEAIARKAF
-193 AGDVE
+193 ADDVE

-216 AGSGLIRF
+216 AGSGLIRL

-245 DVELSSGLESIGDEA
+245 YVELSRGLESIGDEA

-265 SLVHLNIPA
+265 SLVHLSIPA

-296 EGDVGAAAAFVFAD
+296 EGDVGAVTAFVFAD
-310 DAGVLYRRVP
+310 DAGVLYRRLP
-320 DGAADEAKDACGTGG
+320 DGTEDACDKGA
-335 DAGVDLPES
+335 DAGSGSPES
-344 QSVALELI
+344 RLVALELI
-352 DASALTLAEYRVLPG
+352 DASALTLAEYRVFPG
-367 TRLIGPRAFS
+367 TRSIGPRAFS
-377 KNAFVQRVSLPEG
+377 KNAFVRRVSLPEG

-395 ERAFAGCAA
+395 ERAFAECVS

-443 FGVVESGADASR
+443 FGVVESGVDASR

-462 VDERNERFFVHDGL
+462 VAEGNERYFVHDGL
-476 LCERLLGEDGENV
+476 LCERLLGEDGGDGEGV

-496 ADRDVSLPE
+496 VDRDVSLPE

-514 LAGAWGIDRL
+514 FAGAWGIDRL
-524 FIPRTLQRA
+524 FIPCALRRA

-542 PCRVVEIE
+542 PCQVVEIE
-550 RAHTWH
+550 RAHAWH
-556 GHQSVVVRPPQDVNG
+556 GQQSVVVRPPQDVNG

-619 LAPVVRMRFYQ
+619 LAPGVRKRFYQ
-630 EIAANLAETCRE
+630 EVAANLAETCRE

>member
-1 MASFRC
+1 M
-7 IELPHRRVRIVRCES
+7 RCES
-22 DDHVLV
+22 DDRVLV
-28 VPEHIDGLIV
+28 VPERIDGLMV

-59 NVVHIGAGAFVN
+59 SVVRIGAGAFVS
-71 CIDLRRLR
+71 CIDLRRLW
-79 FPAGLKG
+79 FPAGLKD

-92 IGCERLEDVALPGAA
+92 IGCERLEDVVLPGAA

-130 RFAAPDG
+130 RFAAPDR

-178 CDVADRCEEIARKAF
+178 CDVADGCEEIARKAF

-198 LKSANLPD
+198 LKSANFPD
-206 SLVQIGASAF
+206 LLVQIGASAF
-216 AGSGLIRF
+216 AGSGLIRL
-224 EVPESVRSIGS
+224 EVPASVQSIGS

-245 DVELSSGLESIGDEA
+245 DVELSRGLESIGDEA

-265 SLVHLNIPA
+265 SLVHLSIPA

-296 EGDVGAAAAFVFAD
+296 EGDVGAVTAFVFAD

-320 DGAADEAKDACGTGG
+320 DEAKDACDKSA
-335 DAGVDLPES
+335 DAGFGSPES
-344 QSVALELI
+344 QLVTLELI

-367 TRLIGPRAFS
+367 TRSIGPRAFS

-395 ERAFAGCAA
+395 ERAFAECAS

-412 TVEDIGERAFC
+412 TVESIGERAFC

-443 FGVVESGADASR
+443 FGVVESGTDASR
-455 LTLRSCQ
+455 LALRSCQ
-462 VDERNERFFVHDGL
+462 VAEGNERFFVHDGL

-496 ADRDVSLPE
+496 AERDVSLPE

-514 LAGAWGIDRL
+514 FAGAWGIDRL
-524 FIPRTLQRA
+524 FIPRTLRRA

-550 RAHTWH
+550 RAHAWH
-556 GHQSVVVRPPQDVNG
+556 GHQSVVVRPPRDVNG

-586 RGLSDACDQAI
+586 RGLSDACDRAV

-619 LAPVVRMRFYQ
+619 LAPGVRKRFYQ

>member
-1 MASFRC
+1 M
-7 IELPHRRVRIVRCES
+7 RCES
-22 DDHVLV
+22 DDRVLV
-28 VPEHIDGLIV
+28 VPERIDGLMV

-59 NVVHIGAGAFVN
+59 SVVRIGAGAFVN

-79 FPAGLKG
+79 FPTGLKD

-92 IGCERLEDVALPGAA
+92 IGCERLEDVVLPGAA

-130 RFAAPDG
+130 RFAAPDR

-157 GTCLYSRDGK
+157 GTCLYGRDGK

-178 CDVADRCEEIARKAF
+178 CAVADRCEEIARKAF
-193 AGDVE
+193 ADDVE
-198 LKSANLPD
+198 LKSANFPD

-216 AGSGLIRF
+216 AGSGLIRL

-245 DVELSSGLESIGDEA
+245 DVELSRGLESIGDEA

-296 EGDVGAAAAFVFAD
+296 EGDVGAVTAFVFAD
-310 DAGVLYRRVP
+310 DAGVLYRRLP
-320 DGAADEAKDACGTGG
+320 DGTEDACDKGA
-335 DAGVDLPES
+335 DAGSGSPES
-344 QSVALELI
+344 RLVALELI

-367 TRLIGPRAFS
+367 TRSIGPRAFS
-377 KNAFVQRVSLPEG
+377 KNAFVRRVSLPEG

-395 ERAFAGCAA
+395 ERAFAECAA

-423 GAPLKAV
+423 GASLKAV

-443 FGVVESGADASR
+443 FGVVESGVDASR
-455 LTLRSCQ
+455 LTLRLCQ
-462 VDERNERFFVHDGL
+462 VAEGNERFFVHDGL
-476 LCERLLGEDGENV
+476 LCERLLGEDGEEGENV

-514 LAGAWGIDRL
+514 FAGAWGIDRL
-524 FIPRTLQRA
+524 FIPRTLRRA

-542 PCRVVEIE
+542 PCQVVEIE
-550 RAHTWH
+550 RAHAWH
-556 GHQSVVVRPPQDVNG
+556 GQQSVVVRPPQDVNG

-619 LAPVVRMRFYQ
+619 LALGVRKRFYQ
-630 EIAANLAETCRE
+630 EIAANLAETCCE

>member
-7 IELPHRRVRIVRCES
+7 IELPHRRARIVRCES
-22 DDHVLV
+22 DDRVLV
-28 VPEHIDGLIV
+28 VPERIDGLMV

-59 NVVHIGAGAFVN
+59 SVVRIGAGAFVS
-71 CIDLRRLR
+71 CIDLRRLW
-79 FPAGLKG
+79 FPAGLKD

-92 IGCERLEDVALPGAA
+92 IGCERLEDVVLPGAA

-130 RFAAPDG
+130 RFAAPDR

-178 CDVADRCEEIARKAF
+178 CDVADGCEEIARKAF

-198 LKSANLPD
+198 LKSANFPD
-206 SLVQIGASAF
+206 LLVQIGASAF
-216 AGSGLIRF
+216 AGSGLIRL
-224 EVPESVRSIGS
+224 EVPASVQSIGS

-245 DVELSSGLESIGDEA
+245 DVELSRGLESIGDEA

-265 SLVHLNIPA
+265 SLVHLSIPA

-296 EGDVGAAAAFVFAD
+296 EGDVGAVTAFVFAD

-320 DGAADEAKDACGTGG
+320 DEAKDACDKSA
-335 DAGVDLPES
+335 DAGFGSPES
-344 QSVALELI
+344 QLVTLELI

-367 TRLIGPRAFS
+367 TRSIGPRAFS

-395 ERAFAGCAA
+395 ERAFAECAS

-412 TVEDIGERAFC
+412 TVESIGERAFC

-443 FGVVESGADASR
+443 FGVVESGTDASR
-455 LTLRSCQ
+455 LALRSCQ
-462 VDERNERFFVHDGL
+462 VAEGNERFFVHDGL

-496 ADRDVSLPE
+496 AERDVSLPE

-514 LAGAWGIDRL
+514 FAGAWGIDRL
-524 FIPRTLQRA
+524 FIPRTLRRA

-550 RAHTWH
+550 RAHAWH
-556 GHQSVVVRPPQDVNG
+556 GHQSVVVRPPRDVNG

-586 RGLSDACDQAI
+586 RGLSDACDRAV

-619 LAPVVRMRFYQ
+619 LAPGVRKRFYQ

>member
-1 MASFRC
+1 M
-7 IELPHRRVRIVRCES
+7 RCES
-22 DDHVLV
+22 DDRVLV
-28 VPEHIDGLIV
+28 VPERIDGLMV

-59 NVVHIGAGAFVN
+59 SVVRIGAGAFVN

-79 FPAGLKG
+79 FPTGLKDD
-86 GDPSWL
+86 DPSWL
-92 IGCERLEDVALPGAA
+92 IGCERLEDVVLPGAA

-115 SSFLPKRVMLGAKAR
+115 SSFLPKRVMLGAKVR
-130 RFAAPDG
+130 RFAAPDR

-157 GTCLYSRDGK
+157 GACLYSRDGK

-178 CDVADRCEEIARKAF
+178 CDVADGCEEIARKAF
-193 AGDVE
+193 ADDVE

-216 AGSGLIRF
+216 AGSGLIRL

-245 DVELSSGLESIGDEA
+245 DVELSRGLESIGDEA

-265 SLVHLNIPA
+265 SLVHLSIPA

-296 EGDVGAAAAFVFAD
+296 EGDAGGVTAFVFAD

-320 DGAADEAKDACGTGG
+320 DGAKDACDKGA
-335 DAGVDLPES
+335 DAGFGSPES
-344 QSVALELI
+344 RLVALELI

-367 TRLIGPRAFS
+367 TRSIGPRAFS
-377 KNAFVQRVSLPEG
+377 KNAFVRRVSLPEG

-395 ERAFAGCAA
+395 ERAFAECAA

-423 GAPLKAV
+423 GASLKAV

-443 FGVVESGADASR
+443 FGVVESGVDASR
-455 LTLRSCQ
+455 LTLRLCQ
-462 VDERNERFFVHDGL
+462 VAEGNERFFVHDGL
-476 LCERLLGEDGENV
+476 LCERLLGEDGEEGENV

-514 LAGAWGIDRL
+514 FAGAWGIDRL
-524 FIPRTLQRA
+524 FIPRTLRRA

-542 PCRVVEIE
+542 PCQVVEIE
-550 RAHTWH
+550 RAHAWR
-556 GHQSVVVRPPQDVNG
+556 GQQSVVVRPPQDVNG

-619 LAPVVRMRFYQ
+619 LAPGVRKRFYQ
-630 EIAANLAETCRE
+630 EIAANLAETCCE